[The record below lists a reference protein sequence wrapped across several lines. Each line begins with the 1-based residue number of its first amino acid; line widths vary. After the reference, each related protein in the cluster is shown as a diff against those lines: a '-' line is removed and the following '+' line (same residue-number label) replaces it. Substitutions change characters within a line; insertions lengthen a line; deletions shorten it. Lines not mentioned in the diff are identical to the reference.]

1 MFQVSNNAAS
11 LLANA
16 RTDQGLPEHVGV
28 RISASPSPDGT
39 NAVNL
44 QLGFAEAPE
53 PGDQITE
60 SEGTRVFVAPEL
72 ADALDHAMLDTT
84 EDSGKLILTDQAP

>member
-1 MFQVSNNAAS
+1 MLQVSTNAAS

-16 RTDQGLPEHVGV
+16 RSDQGLPEHVGV
-28 RISASPSPDGT
+28 RISVSPSVDGAA
-39 NAVNL
+39 AVNL

-53 PGDQITE
+53 PGDQVTE

-72 ADALDHAMLDTT
+72 ADALDRTMLDTT